1 MIEIINLYKSF
12 KDTEVL
18 KGINL
23 SIKKAE
29 VTLLK
34 GISGSGKSTLL
45 SIIATL
51 AKPSTGEVY
60 IDSVLVSKLPDHHA
74 SNFRLE
80 NIGFTPQDF
89 KLIESLNAFENCQI
103 PLIPLGFSP
112 TLIEEKVKEAL
123 KQAGISHKASLN
135 VKDLSGGERQR
146 VAIARSLVNDAK
158 ILLFDEPTANL
169 DQDNSQNFISLMQEL
184 KSQGKTIIIAT
195 HDPIFEDSSLI
206 DKEIN
211 IKDGLIV

>member
-1 MIEIINLYKSF
+1 MIEILNLYKSF

-23 SIKKAE
+23 SIKKGE

-51 AKPSTGEVY
+51 AKPTTGEVY
-60 IDSVLVSKLPDHHA
+60 IDDVLVSKLPDHHI
-74 SNFRLE
+74 SSFRLE
-80 NIGFTPQDF
+80 HIGFTPQDF

-112 TLIEEKVKEAL
+112 TIIEEKVKEAL
-123 KQAGISHKASLN
+123 KQAGISHKADLN

-146 VAIARSLVNDAK
+146 VAIARSLVNSAK
-158 ILLFDEPTANL
+158 IVLFDEPTANL
-169 DQDNSQNFISLMQEL
+169 DRKNSQNFISLMQEL
-184 KSQGKTIIIAT
+184 KSKEKTIIIAT
-195 HDPIFEDSSLI
+195 HDPIFEECSLI
-206 DKEIN
+206 DKVIN
-211 IKDGLIV
+211 IEDGMIV

>member
-1 MIEIINLYKSF
+1 MIKVVDLYKSF
-12 KDTEVL
+12 NDTEVL

-23 SIKKAE
+23 TIKKAE

-51 AKPSTGEVY
+51 QKPTTGEVY
-60 IDSVLVSKLPDHHA
+60 IDDILVSKLPDHHA

-80 NIGFTPQDF
+80 HIGFTPQDF
-89 KLIESLNAFENCQI
+89 KLIESLNGYENCQI

-123 KQAGISHKASLN
+123 QQAGISHKASLN

-146 VAIARSLVNDAK
+146 VAIARSLVNSAK
-158 ILLFDEPTANL
+158 IVLFDEPTANL
-169 DQDNSQNFISLMQEL
+169 DRKNSQNFISLMQEL
-184 KSQGKTIIIAT
+184 KSKEKTIIIAT
-195 HDPIFEDSSLI
+195 HDPIFEECSLI
-206 DKEIN
+206 DKVIN
-211 IKDGLIV
+211 IEDGVIV